1 MMQPAPSAP
10 STPAPVTAQPPAPT
24 ANITRT
30 DGVVGGNAAT
40 ATKAGTVQPADGGGS
55 GSAPLTPAQPQGGS
69 NMMLIM
75 LLPLAALMLMMFL
88 GNRKESKK
96 RAEHT
101 ATLASLQRNDK
112 VATIGGMIGTVAEI
126 QDTEV
131 VLKTDEITNSRVRIQ
146 RSAIASVLNRNGAP
160 KSEPA
165 KASA

>member
-10 STPAPVTAQPPAPT
+10 STPAPASTQAPAPT
-24 ANITRT
+24 ANVTRT
-30 DGVVGGNAAT
+30 DGVVGGNAAPAT
-40 ATKAGTVQPADGGGS
+40 AGGTVQPAGGS
-55 GSAPLTPAQPQGGS
+55 SSAPLTPAQPQGGS
-69 NMMLIM
+69 SMMLIM
-75 LLPLAALMLMMFL
+75 LLPLGLLILMMFF

-96 RAEHT
+96 RAELS
-101 ATLASLQRNDK
+101 AALAGLQRNDK

-146 RSAIASVLNRNGAP
+146 RSAIASVLNRNGAA